1 MHRLHVVMICRF
13 DLGVLLGGA
22 ELQIFRPGLGG

>member
-1 MHRLHVVMICRF
+1 LHRLHVLHDLLL